1 MGAWAIDQQAR
12 KIPTSYHQ
20 FTENGDTTQ
29 LPYLKPSDVLSQLF
43 TEFPWLLLGGLN
55 PGAAANKLL
64 GSFWRQYRLE
74 HSSHAVFQRAAR
86 NEVQLEYVIP
96 LVMHGDGGR
105 TLKKQPLECVS
116 IQAVLGLNT
125 LEPGQACSCCQA
137 YTYGGGLDFSDPM
150 MQRLNAKNNSYL
162 THFLLC
168 AFASKRFPNFPG
180 LLMSILG
187 GIAEDLAEI
196 CEAGIEYGG
205 SRYWFAL
212 LGYKSDLEYA
222 AKTGLLSRSYQ
233 NVGHK
238 NEIECCH
245 QCGAGGQ
252 QVPFEDFGVRAR
264 WKSTVFR
271 SPPWTQLPPFASLSF
286 EPWLSGRAAMWFRHD
301 LFHIFRLGCA
311 RNFCASAILLLAY
324 ENYFDSDGDSHSLD
338 ARLKRAWSN
347 FYLWSCAEGVTTSGI
362 RSFSKQ
368 KMHRNTES
376 SFPYLGCKGSDTI
389 LFLRWL
395 RWLTA
400 LHRLSAPPASSGWV
414 VLNLVWQ
421 GCNAG
426 LMLQKVH
433 SHGLWLKRS
442 CNVSASKSAQA
453 FLASYARLAHLS
465 LQKNLF
471 LFGMVP
477 KLHSLAHVVHDLQ
490 SSEAQEHSLNPAVF
504 DTSTSEDFI
513 GRVSR
518 QSRRVSYRN
527 HTHNTLL
534 AYKIK
539 ANLVIKRF
547 KNARGL

>member
-1 MGAWAIDQQAR
+1 MTPAQFDLLVKRLILMKTPKVVVMLVLLTWWLDLPKHHDYQTLEFFAGVGRIAAMSQFCGYQSAAVPNESVLELFKNMPWCQEGALWEEEADLRDALIYVR
-12 KIPTSYHQ
+12 GSKLLKIPEEES
-20 FTENGDTTQ
+20 N
-29 LPYLKPSDVLSQLF
+29 
-43 TEFPWLLLGGLN
+43 
-55 PGAAANKLL
+55 
-64 GSFWRQYRLE
+64 
-74 HSSHAVFQRAAR
+74 
-86 NEVQLEYVIP
+86 
-96 LVMHGDGGR
+96 HGDGDEIEDGPEEIASVLQKDAFVKKCKKR
-105 TLKKQPLECVS
+105 VQTIQEQDLWVPGAFMSEEDTQKEGSRIKGIKADCAKNKGWIRLSERAAAIDKELLAVTEQVTGVSTDGIVDGYKRKCADALNLSTRAQCGAQGPFISHIKSQLKKEQREREKEEL
-116 IQAVLGLNT
+116 
-125 LEPGQACSCCQA
+125 GQACSCCQA

-347 FYLWSCAEGVTTSGI
+347 FYLWSCAEG
-362 RSFSKQ
+362 
-368 KMHRNTES
+368 
-376 SFPYLGCKGSDTI
+376 
-389 LFLRWL
+389 
-395 RWLTA
+395 
-400 LHRLSAPPASSGWV
+400 
-414 VLNLVWQ
+414 
-421 GCNAG
+421 
-426 LMLQKVH
+426 
-433 SHGLWLKRS
+433 
-442 CNVSASKSAQA
+442 
-453 FLASYARLAHLS
+453 
-465 LQKNLF
+465 
-471 LFGMVP
+471 
-477 KLHSLAHVVHDLQ
+477 
-490 SSEAQEHSLNPAVF
+490 
-504 DTSTSEDFI
+504 
-513 GRVSR
+513 
-518 QSRRVSYRN
+518 
-527 HTHNTLL
+527 
-534 AYKIK
+534 
-539 ANLVIKRF
+539 
-547 KNARGL
+547 